1 MGYRS
6 NRAGTKLIII
16 LLLLLVIIGVFRGTD
31 IIVSAISAILGAI
44 MPCVITIGG
53 LYILIKALFR

>member
-16 LLLLLVIIGVFRGTD
+16 LLLFLVIIGVFRGTD
-31 IIVSAISAILGAI
+31 IIVSTISAILGAV
-44 MPCVITIGG
+44 MPCIITIGG